1 MMLTRRHLLR
11 GTGALALSAGLLP
24 SAIARAAT
32 PPLPATLNDQQR
44 ADVAAVE
51 TYLNG
56 IRTLSSRFQQFSGNG
71 GTASGQLYLSRPGKM
86 RFEYDPPVP
95 ILLVADGRNIYYY
108 DKELQQ
114 VSDIRVEETPAGFLL
129 RDTIRLSG
137 DVTLTAFDHH
147 PRRDPRHG
155 GAEQGA
161 GPGLGDPGAGG
172 RPIQL
177 RQWTIVD
184 AQQKQTTLTL
194 DDPHYGAP
202 LSPNLFNWTDP
213 RPTNTGSRDC
223 LEGLPASF
231 DSSASR
237 PAQDEEFSLCHQ
249 KIFLILSRGHGPRV
263 EGRTIA
269 LQLPVFVSSVS
280 PW

>member
-1 MMLTRRHLLR
+1 MMLTRRHLLL
-11 GTGALALSAGLLP
+11 GTGALALGAMLP
-24 SAIARAAT
+24 RWASAAT
-32 PPLPATLNDQQR
+32 APKPAALSDQQR

-51 TYLNG
+51 SYLNG

-147 PRRDPRHG
+147 P
-155 GAEQGA
+155 GAIRATVVQTDQPGQGSVT
-161 GPGLGDPGAGG
+161 LVLED

-202 LSPNLFNWTDP
+202 LSPNLFYWTDP
-213 RPTNTGSRDC
+213 RPTNNG
-223 LEGLPASF
+223 
-231 DSSASR
+231 
-237 PAQDEEFSLCHQ
+237 
-249 KIFLILSRGHGPRV
+249 K
-263 EGRTIA
+263 
-269 LQLPVFVSSVS
+269 
-280 PW
+280 